1 MPASRIQTE
10 LPGPRSQAWLD
21 RRAAAIPRGV
31 YAGTPIFIRSAERAT
46 FEDLDG
52 NRFLD
57 LCGGIGCINVGHRNP
72 RVVAAIRRQLDSF
85 LHMCF
90 QVTGYKSYVELAERL
105 NQLTPG
111 SFPKKTFFVNS
122 GAEAV
127 ENAVKIARSHTGR
140 SAVLCFEDGFHGRT
154 MMGLGLTSKTH
165 PYKAG
170 FGPFPADIY
179 RIPYGIPARE
189 RLSNDAAST
198 AVGYQRRLPFE
209 HMLNDVFARVVAAE
223 QVAAV
228 IVEPVLGEGGFVVP
242 PAGFL
247 EVLDATCKKHG
258 IVFVADE
265 VQTGFGRTGTLFASA
280 QFAIE
285 PDLILTAKSLGGG
298 LPLAAITGRAEIM
311 DAPGPGGLGGT
322 FGGNPASCA
331 AALAVIEEFADGHL
345 LRRANELGE
354 QFRQRAFAWQKE
366 YDFISD
372 VRGLGAMQAIEF
384 SRPPSSPN
392 GQDHEPDAAACKKV
406 IQYALKHG
414 VLLLGAGTHDN
425 VIRILMPLVI
435 SDEEFSEAMDVIGDG
450 LAYAAAE
457 LGSLVASTT

>member
-1 MPASRIQTE
+1 MPAIRIQTE
-10 LPGPRSQAWLD
+10 LPGPKSKAWLD

-31 YAGTPIFIRSAERAT
+31 YAGTPIFIHSAEGAT

-52 NRFLD
+52 NRFID

-72 RVVAAIRRQLDSF
+72 RVIGAIRRQLDSF

-90 QVTGYKSYVELAERL
+90 QVTGYESYVELAEKL
-105 NQLTPG
+105 NELTPG
-111 SFPKKTFFVNS
+111 NFPKKTFFVNS

-140 SAVLCFEDGFHGRT
+140 SAVICFEDGFHGRT
-154 MMGLGLTSKTH
+154 LMGLGLTSKTH

-170 FGPFPADIY
+170 FGPFPSEIY
-179 RIPYGIPARE
+179 RIPFGIPSRN
-189 RLSNDAAST
+189 RLSGKAVPTAADYE
-198 AVGYQRRLPFE
+198 V
-209 HMLNDVFARVVAAE
+209 MLEDVFRQVVAAE
-223 QVAAV
+223 QVAAMV
-228 IVEPVLGEGGFVVP
+228 IEPVLGEGGFVVP
-242 PAGFL
+242 PSGFL
-247 EVLDATCKKHG
+247 EVLDATCKKYG

-265 VQTGFGRTGTLFASA
+265 VQTGFGRTGTLFASE

-285 PDLILTAKSLGGG
+285 PDLILTAKSLSGG

-322 FGGNPASCA
+322 FGGNPVSCA
-331 AALAVIEEFADGHL
+331 AALSVIEEFADGYL
-345 LRRANELGE
+345 LRRAKELGTD
-354 QFRQRAFAWQKE
+354 FRQRALAWQKE
-366 YDFISD
+366 YEFIGD

-384 SRPPSSPN
+384 NHSSV
-392 GQDHEPDAAACKKV
+392 DHEPYPAAAKKV

-425 VIRILMPLVI
+425 VIRILMPLMI
-435 SDEEFSEAMDVIGDG
+435 SDEEFAEAMNVMEEGIAHAAKQVGKPSA
-450 LAYAAAE
+450 LAE
-457 LGSLVASTT
+457 TVG